1 LAKTEIVADEIFGNT
16 KAERRFGLMW
26 SGTCGATTA
35 CTISKCGAKQLKGA
49 SVVDLAELEVV
60 GAIWEA
66 AKYDRKD
73 RLLAYLRSN
82 RPLTAIDR
90 QCLADYLEGK
100 LNRKKGRPRG
110 GGSALN
116 VRNVA
121 VMVDH
126 YKAKLREAGKR
137 YQIHKTAV
145 I

>member
-1 LAKTEIVADEIFGNT
+1 
-16 KAERRFGLMW
+16 M
-26 SGTCGATTA
+26 
-35 CTISKCGAKQLKGA
+35 
-49 SVVDLAELEVV
+49 VDLAELEVV

-73 RLLAYLRSN
+73 RLLAYLRSD

-90 QCLADYLEGK
+90 QYLADYLEGK

-110 GGSALN
+110 GRSALN

-137 YQIHKTAV
+137 YQIHEMAV
-145 I
+145 DLALEYHVAHGHQAPARQTLENHLHRSKHRKK

>member
-1 LAKTEIVADEIFGNT
+1 
-16 KAERRFGLMW
+16 M
-26 SGTCGATTA
+26 
-35 CTISKCGAKQLKGA
+35 
-49 SVVDLAELEVV
+49 VDLAELEVV

-110 GGSALN
+110 GRSALN

-145 I
+145 DLALEYHVAHGHQAPARETLENYLRRSKRRKK